1 MKRWALVVVLLYG
14 LMLGLLTLPVV
25 LAGGLEYSQAGG
37 WTNTLDLSKLSDL
50 FRHWGYWLF
59 LAVMLAGQAALL
71 LVPVARAEG
80 RPVSRRR
87 LRGCVVA
94 AAFFLA
100 NLTLAGVACLL
111 CAALPKERGLEYL
124 MAPAEASKAAVAEVP
139 PLDRLLTSLGLS
151 TQSGFPEFVLL
162 LGYVALLWMVWGLF
176 FYRYH
181 RADGDAAAWSRRT
194 LRWLLRGSILELLI
208 AVPCHVVVRQ
218 RGDCC
223 APAATFWGITLGLSV
238 MLMAFGP
245 GVFLLFL
252 DRARQLRPGSRPK
265 N

>member
-14 LMLGLLTLPVV
+14 LMLGLLTMPLV
-25 LAGGLEYSQAGG
+25 LVAGLEYSAQTG
-37 WTNTLDLSKLSDL
+37 WGNRLELADLLTL

-71 LVPVARAEG
+71 LVPVAAAQG

-87 LRGCVVA
+87 LRGPLLA
-94 AAFFLA
+94 SSFFLA
-100 NLTLAGVACLL
+100 NLTLAGLSALL
-111 CAALPKERGLEYL
+111 IVSLPADKGLDALV
-124 MAPAEASKAAVAEVP
+124 APAQVTETTLARFPA
-139 PLDRLLTSLGLS
+139 LNQLLGSLGLG
-151 TQSGFPEFVLL
+151 TGSGFPEWAILV
-162 LGYVALLWMVWGLF
+162 GYVGLF
-176 FYRYH
+176 WMAWGWVFYRYQ
-181 RADGDAAAWSRRT
+181 RTEDAQAWLRRS
-194 LRWLLRGSILELLI
+194 LQWLVRGSILELLI

-245 GVFLLFL
+245 GVFFLFL
-252 DRARQLRPGSRPK
+252 DRARQLRRAAPPAK
-265 N
+265 